1 MEGQDVL
8 VRVHPEWRG
17 WRSAEVPMRN
27 LQELHWRQP
36 PGAPH
41 PMLHGFVSCS
51 DIVTGDIP
59 HDCASGPGRHR
70 LLVCILK
77 RHTVASVYL
86 ALTRRAD
93 QPRPL
98 ATTQQVSLAT
108 PDSNRLERVRIVGR
122 I

>member
-1 MEGQDVL
+1 MEGQGVL

-17 WRSAEVPMRN
+17 WQSAEVRMGD
-27 LQELHWRQP
+27 LQDLHWRQP

-41 PMLHGFVSCS
+41 PMLYGFVSCS
-51 DIVTGDIP
+51 DIITGDIP
-59 HDCASGPGRHR
+59 HDCGSGPGRHR

-77 RHTVASVYL
+77 RHTVTSAYL

-98 ATTQQVSLAT
+98 PTNQQTTFTA
-108 PDSNRLERVRIVGR
+108 PDSNRPGRVRIVGR